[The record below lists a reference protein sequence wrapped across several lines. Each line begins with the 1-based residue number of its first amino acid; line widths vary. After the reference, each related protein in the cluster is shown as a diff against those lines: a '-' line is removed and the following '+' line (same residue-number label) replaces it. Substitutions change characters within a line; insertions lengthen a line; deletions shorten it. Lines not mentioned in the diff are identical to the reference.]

1 MKVKYLKSFEK
12 DIDKILDI
20 KVKNQLY
27 NVIQNLK
34 SADRTTDILNLKKLT
49 KGKIYYRIRI
59 SQYRLGISIDGDLI
73 SLIRFLH
80 RKDIYNKFP

>member
-12 DIDKILDI
+12 DIDNIQNKKI
-20 KVKNQLY
+20 KEQLY

-34 SADRTTDILNLKKLT
+34 IINNPSEIVNIKKLS
-49 KGKIYYRIRI
+49 KGRIYYRIRI
-59 SQYRLGISIDGDLI
+59 AQYRLGLSIEGDLI
-73 SLIRFLH
+73 TLIRFLH

>member
-12 DIDKILDI
+12 DIDKLSNKRIKLLLFNVINDI
-20 KVKNQLY
+20 KKSN
-27 NVIQNLK
+27 NL
-34 SADRTTDILNLKKLT
+34 SDISNLKKLT

-59 SQYRLGISIDGDLI
+59 SNYRLGISLSDDYV

-80 RKDIYNKFP
+80 RKDIYKKFP

>member
-1 MKVKYLKSFEK
+1 MKVKYLKNFEK
-12 DIDKILDI
+12 DIDKILDKKI
-20 KVKNQLY
+20 KTQLY

-34 SADRTTDILNLKKLT
+34 TAKNTTEIINLKKLT
-49 KGKIYYRIRI
+49 KGKVYYRIRI
-59 SQYRLGISIDGDLI
+59 SNYRLGVSIDGDII

>member
-34 SADRTTDILNLKKLT
+34 SADRTTDILNLKET
-49 KGKIYYRIRI
+49 Y
-59 SQYRLGISIDGDLI
+59 
-73 SLIRFLH
+73 
-80 RKDIYNKFP
+80 

>member
-12 DIDKILDI
+12 DVDNIQNKKI
-20 KVKNQLY
+20 KEQLY

-34 SADRTTDILNLKKLT
+34 IINNPADIANIKKLS
-49 KGKIYYRIRI
+49 KGTIYYRIRI
-59 SQYRLGISIDGDLI
+59 AQYRLGLSIEGDLI
-73 SLIRFLH
+73 TLIRFLH

>member
-27 NVIQNLK
+27 IVIQNIK